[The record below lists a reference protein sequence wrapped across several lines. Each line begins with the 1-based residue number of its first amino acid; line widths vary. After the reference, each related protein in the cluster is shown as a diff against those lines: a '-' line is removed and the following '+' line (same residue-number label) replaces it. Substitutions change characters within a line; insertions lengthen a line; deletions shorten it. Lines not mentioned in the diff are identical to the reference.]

1 MSYPYRSTF
10 FDRLG
15 VRSWINASNWSTALG
30 GTYLDPEVVE
40 AMRDVSQSFVD
51 MHELN
56 RKAGERV
63 AELCKVDAAFI
74 TTGAAA
80 GLYLA
85 TAACIAGTD
94 QAKWDR
100 LPNTDGM
107 RNEVIMHRG
116 HVCGYEHQY
125 TAAGAQFVFVDQP
138 LHRSTTLHTAYEQAI
153 TDRTASI
160 ACVHSY
166 NVRTKGMLPFE
177 EVVKLAKAHGV
188 RTQLD
193 AAALVPPVA
202 NLHKYTDM
210 GFDLVVLSGGKG
222 IRGPQNTGLI
232 LGGGEQGRELID
244 AIRRN
249 TSPNHGLGRPLKVS
263 KEAIAG
269 LVTALERFTAKG
281 REEEEYQQQMGKAEH
296 LVLELRDIPH
306 VDVTIIPN
314 DGVHFEH
321 PMQPRVPR
329 VQLAIDTHAL
339 GLTLPD
345 IHKAMAADDPPIRLR
360 PEFAYYDHSAF
371 TSHSILLI
379 DTYFLRDGE
388 ETLVAA
394 RLRDVLTRN
403 RVRTN

>member
-1 MSYPYRSTF
+1 MSYPYRSKF
-10 FDRLG
+10 FDKLG
-15 VRSWINASNWSTALG
+15 VRSWINASNWSTSLG
-30 GTYLDPEVVE
+30 GTYLDPEVVM

-51 MHELN
+51 MHELIK
-56 RKAGERV
+56 KAGERV
-63 AELCKVDAAFI
+63 AELCKADAALI

-80 GLYLA
+80 GIYLA

-100 LPNTDGM
+100 LPHTDGM

-116 HVCGYEHQY
+116 HVCGYESQY
-125 TAAGAQFVFVDQP
+125 TTAGAQLVLVDQS
-138 LHRSTTLHTAYEQAI
+138 LHRSETLSDVYEQAI
-153 TDRTASI
+153 NERTASI

-166 NVRTKGMLPFE
+166 NIATKKMLPFE
-177 EVVKLAKAHGV
+177 EVVKLAKIHGI

-210 GFDLVVLSGGKG
+210 GFNLVVLSGGKG
-222 IRGPQNTGLI
+222 IRGPQNTGII
-232 LGGGEQGRELID
+232 LGSGEKGRELIN

-249 TSPNHGLGRPLKVS
+249 TSPNHGIGRPLKVS

-281 REEEEYQQQMGKAEH
+281 REEEEYQQQMGKAEY
-296 LVLELRDIPH
+296 LVLELHDIPH

-314 DGVHFEH
+314 DDIHFEH
-321 PMQPRVPR
+321 PMQPHVPR
-329 VQLAIDTHAL
+329 VQLTIDTNAL
-339 GLTLPD
+339 GLTLSD
-345 IHKAMAADDPPIRLR
+345 IHKAMATETPPIKLR

-388 ETLVAA
+388 ETLVAK
-394 RLRDVLTRN
+394 RLRRTLTRK
-403 RVRTN
+403 RS